1 MHLPRT
7 SVLVVLACLAR
18 AASAQ
23 GGGQMPPTAVET
35 AKPTLE
41 TVVDRVRAVGTLRAA
56 ESVLIRPEV
65 PGLIEKVHFQEGQ
78 RVRAGDR
85 LFSLDASLVHAEVNE
100 WEATVAQSRRDT
112 DRTGELV
119 QRKLAAQS
127 DLDAKRAQ
135 LAVDEARLSSAKT
148 RMGKT
153 IILAPFAGIV
163 GLRQVSPGEYVQAG
177 QELVSLVQLDPIK
190 VDFRVPESALSR
202 IATGQPVRIDVD
214 AFPGES
220 FAGSVYAID
229 PQLDTS
235 GRSVVLRAAVANADG
250 RLRPGLFARVELA
263 LDTRPNALLLPE
275 QVLWPQG
282 DKQFVY
288 VVDNGTAKLVEV
300 STGVRQNGMVEITA
314 GLDKDAQVISAG
326 QLKIGPGMPVQPIEA
341 AGAGQKPAAGS

>member
-1 MHLPRT
+1 
-7 SVLVVLACLAR
+7 
-18 AASAQ
+18 
-23 GGGQMPPTAVET
+23 MPPTAVET
-35 AKPTLE
+35 AKPVFE
-41 TVVDRVRAVGTLRAA
+41 TVVDRVNAVGTLRAA
-56 ESVLIRPEV
+56 ESVVIRPEV

-78 RVRAGDR
+78 RVRAGDE

-112 DRTGELV
+112 DRTRELV

-153 IILAPFAGIV
+153 IILAPFAGIM

-190 VDFRVPESALSR
+190 VDFRAPESALSR
-202 IATGQPVRIDVD
+202 IATGQPVHVQVD
-214 AFPGES
+214 AFPGET
-220 FAGSVYAID
+220 FTGSVYAID

-235 GRSVVLRAAVANADG
+235 GRSIVLRAAIANADG

-263 LDTRPNALLLPE
+263 LDTRQNAMLLPE

-288 VVDNGTAKLVEV
+288 VVDNGTAKLVQV

-326 QLKIGPGMPVQPIEA
+326 QLKIGPGAPVKPIEA
-341 AGAGQKPAAGS
+341 AGGGQKPAAGS